1 MKAWTWITKLGAP
14 AKAGAQDGSV
24 DELLRRGAEFQR
36 AAEHGKAEDSFREAL
51 VRQPENA
58 AALQMLADALGVRGY
73 AHQERGELDAAI
85 ECYLEALALAPA
97 NAPGLAQAQIHNNLG
112 NAYRGLGRAGE
123 AIAAFRAAIA
133 VDAGLAEAHLNL
145 GTALH
150 LAGDAKQAAAHYRTA
165 LQRWPELAQAAL
177 NLGLLLEGDGD
188 PQGAMESYRSAI
200 AAKADFAE
208 AHFNY
213 ALQLLLTGDF
223 ARGWEEYEWR
233 LRLPELQPFWPYA
246 ERPRWDGADLH
257 GKVILLYAEQG
268 FGDTLQFVRYVPLV
282 AERGGKVIVSCRS
295 QLRTLF
301 EQAMWNSSVVDTSEP
316 SPAFDI
322 CCALPSLPR
331 IFGTTHATIP
341 ARIPYLHADAGKA
354 ARWQARLAAD
364 GIALKV
370 GLVWA
375 TDARS
380 RIALLKSLSLDMFQP
395 LAAIPGVIFYS
406 LQKGPAAAEA
416 ARAPKGM
423 RLVDVARELED
434 FSDTA
439 ALISQLDLVVTI
451 DTAVAHLAGAMGK
464 PVWTLTHWPP
474 DWRWLVGRDDSPWY
488 PTMRLFRRAQT
499 DTWSDVILR
508 VGQALQSLAGQQPG

>member
-1 MKAWTWITKLGAP
+1 MKAWTWIARLGAL
-14 AKAGAQDGSV
+14 AKAGALDGSL
-24 DELLRRGAEFQR
+24 DELLRRGAEYQR
-36 AAEHGKAEDSFREAL
+36 TAEHGKAEDSFREAL
-51 VRQPENA
+51 ILQPENA
-58 AALQMLADALGVRGY
+58 AALHMLADALGARGY

-97 NAPGLAQAQIHNNLG
+97 QAQVHNNLG
-112 NAYRGLGRAGE
+112 NAYRSRGRPE
-123 AIAAFRAAIA
+123 ESIAAYRDAIA
-133 VDAGLAEAHLNL
+133 VVPGFAEAHLNL

-165 LQRWPELAQAAL
+165 LRRRPELAQAAL
-177 NLGLLLEGDGD
+177 NLGLLLEADGD
-188 PQGAMESYRSAI
+188 VQGAMECYRRAI
-200 AAKADFAE
+200 AARPEFAE

-213 ALQLLLTGDF
+213 ALQLLLTGEF

-246 ERPRWDGADLH
+246 DRPRWDGADLR

-268 FGDTLQFVRYVPLV
+268 FGDSLQFARYVPLV
-282 AERGGKVIVSCRS
+282 AERGRVIVSCRP
-295 QLRTLF
+295 QLKALF
-301 EQAMWNSSVVDTSEP
+301 EQAMWDCSVVDASEP
-316 SPAFDI
+316 PPAFDL
-322 CCALPSLPR
+322 CCSLPSLPR

-341 ARIPYLHADAGKA
+341 ARVPYLHAEAGKA
-354 ARWQARLAAD
+354 ARWEARLAAD

-375 TDARS
+375 TEARS
-380 RIALLKSLSLDMFQP
+380 RIALQKSLSLDMLEP

-406 LQKGPAAAEA
+406 LQKGPASAEVV
-416 ARAPKGM
+416 RAPNGL
-423 RLVDVARELED
+423 RLVDVAGELED

-439 ALISQLDLVVTI
+439 ALISRLDLVVTI

-474 DWRWLVGRDDSPWY
+474 DWRWLLGHDDSPWY
-488 PTMRLFRRAQT
+488 PTMRLFRRART
-499 DTWSDVILR
+499 DTWGDIILR
-508 VGQALQSLAGQQPG
+508 VGQALLRLAEQRTG